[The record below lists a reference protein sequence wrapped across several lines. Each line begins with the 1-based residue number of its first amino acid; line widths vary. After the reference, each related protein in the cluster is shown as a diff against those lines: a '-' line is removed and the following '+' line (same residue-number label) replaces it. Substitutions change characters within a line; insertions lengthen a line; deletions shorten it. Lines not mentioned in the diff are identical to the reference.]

1 MLVCGPFFRR
11 SRCKNHRLQV
21 CKDLPAP
28 SPPISP
34 HVCPFFCLIVPL
46 QFFTCWCLLLS
57 FSLSLSLSMS
67 LSLYVYICT
76 SLSRSFSPVLRGVFW
91 QSNRIIAGRRT
102 NGSTH
107 WARPAPPAPGI
118 AGSGAPGL
126 RRASVKTV
134 NRAGAREP
142 RTGQLGGPDECE
154 LTGNTTTQH
163 MCN

>member
-1 MLVCGPFFRR
+1 MQEPQVASLQGFASPLSPNFTPCLSLLLFNCSSAVLYMLVFASLF
-11 SRCKNHRLQV
+11 L
-21 CKDLPAP
+21 
-28 SPPISP
+28 
-34 HVCPFFCLIVPL
+34 
-46 QFFTCWCLLLS
+46 
-57 FSLSLSLSMS
+57 SLSLSLTLTMS
-67 LSLYVYICT
+67 PSVYVYICT
-76 SLSRSFSPVLRGVFW
+76 SLSRSFSRVLRGVFW

-102 NGSTH
+102 NGSTL

-134 NRAGAREP
+134 NRPGAREP

>member
-57 FSLSLSLSMS
+57 FSLSLSLHVS
-67 LSLYVYICT
+67 LSVCIYMYVPF
-76 SLSRSFSPVLRGVFW
+76 SQFLSCFAGCLLAEQSDHCRSKNQRIDPLGPPGSASTRHRRFRCAGTAAGV
-91 QSNRIIAGRRT
+91 SEDG
-102 NGSTH
+102 
-107 WARPAPPAPGI
+107 
-118 AGSGAPGL
+118 
-126 RRASVKTV
+126 
-134 NRAGAREP
+134 E
-142 RTGQLGGPDECE
+142 
-154 LTGNTTTQH
+154 
-163 MCN
+163 